1 MQWIVVL
8 DEEKIVEVGTHE
20 ELTSKRGKYFALY
33 LTHHIPSFHTKIAQK
48 KRIFTENVRTFL
60 LKRPYFFLRMYGRF
74 LKRKME

>member
-20 ELTSKRGKYFALY
+20 GLTSKRGKYFALD

-48 KRIFTENVRTFL
+48 KRIFTENVRTF
-60 LKRPYFFLRMYGRF
+60 F
-74 LKRKME
+74 

>member
-1 MQWIVVL
+1 MVL

-20 ELTSKRGKYFALY
+20 ELTSKRGKYFALD

-60 LKRPYFFLRMYGRF
+60 LKRPYFL
-74 LKRKME
+74 LKTSVLSPKNVRTFF